1 MSQFKEKYYKNI
13 GGFIVEQKP
22 CELFKSEVCEAL
34 PNFIYLFIFFSFN
47 EATSFIAVTSVQSSN
62 CNTQR

>member
-34 PNFIYLFIFFSFN
+34 PNFIYLFFFL
-47 EATSFIAVTSVQSSN
+47 VLMKPLPLLQ
-62 CNTQR
+62 